1 MTRRMMTRRMIFPF
15 LLAAGALA
23 ADPAVM
29 PSQQTKSDFALT
41 ANPDSPQWRG
51 APAVVTDRDRYGK
64 PQPGHRTEIRSRWTG
79 KNVYFLFIAQY
90 ESMKLMPVA
99 SEKKETYALWE
110 FDVVEVFIGSELD
123 KINRYKE
130 FEVSPQNAWVDLDVD
145 RDRAGREV
153 DWTWDAGMRS
163 KVRVDKDKKVWVC
176 EIAIP
181 WKSIDR
187 RKPAKGNELRLN
199 LYRIEGAEPK
209 RTYITWQAV
218 NSPSYHTP
226 SAFGR
231 LRLE

>member
-1 MTRRMMTRRMIFPF
+1 MFFP
-15 LLAAGALA
+15 LLLVATALA
-23 ADPAVM
+23 ADSSVM
-29 PSQQTKSDFALT
+29 PSQMAKSDFALT
-41 ANPDSPQWRG
+41 ADPDSPQWRG

-64 PQPGHRTEIRSRWTG
+64 PQPGHRTEIRGRWTA
-79 KNVYFLFIAQY
+79 KNAYFLFVSEYQTQ
-90 ESMKLMPVA
+90 KLMPVA
-99 SEKKETYALWE
+99 SEKKETWGLWE
-110 FDVVEVFIGSELD
+110 YDVVEVFIGAELD

-145 RDRAGREV
+145 RDRADREV

-163 KVRVDKDKKVWVC
+163 KSRVDKDKKQWVC

-181 WKSIDR
+181 WKSIGGA
-187 RKPAKGNELRLN
+187 KPAKGSEYRLN
-199 LYRIEGAEPK
+199 LYRIEGAEP

-226 SAFGR
+226 AAFGR